1 MVVKNGGLT
10 SKMLVLMG
18 LIGNL
23 YGIYM
28 GCLDYLLVNIQKA
41 LENGHRNSEF
51 SHENGDFPSFF
62 VRLPEGTCSFHV
74 PCMFQTVPEFVTF
87 QDPGN
92 LEALV
97 AWRSSCAA
105 RSGYSP
111 ASQPNVGISYLK

>member
-1 MVVKNGGLT
+1 MVVNNGGLT

-51 SHENGDFPSFF
+51 SHEHGDFPSFF
-62 VRLPEGTCSFHV
+62 VRLPEGITYGESHREAWGLPGTSLDASHAHMV
-74 PCMFQTVPEFVTF
+74 PPKKT
-87 QDPGN
+87 
-92 LEALV
+92 L
-97 AWRSSCAA
+97 
-105 RSGYSP
+105 
-111 ASQPNVGISYLK
+111 